1 MVTVRT
7 RIIRIGFILGL
18 LAVLVSGTSL
28 EPQQATARPVYTGGP
43 DGSPYGNGDP
53 TGDDIPSPTPKPS
66 ALRSAKGAAPAPA
79 AYTPRGAYGS
89 SVRWNV
95 YLSILIRLGIR

>member
-7 RIIRIGFILGL
+7 HIIRIGFIFGL
-18 LAVLVSGTSL
+18 LAVLVCGTSL
-28 EPQQATARPVYTGGP
+28 EPQYAMARPVYTGGP
-43 DGSPYGNGDP
+43 DGDPYGNGDP

-66 ALRSAKGAAPAPA
+66 ALKSAKAVTPATG
-79 AYTPRGAYGS
+79 YTLRGYGS

>member
-1 MVTVRT
+1 MVTIRT

-18 LAVLVSGTSL
+18 LAVLVCGTSV

-43 DGSPYGNGDP
+43 DGDPYGNGDP
-53 TGDDIPSPTPKPS
+53 TGDDIPSPTPKPGS
-66 ALRSAKGAAPAPA
+66 LRSTNAAVAP
-79 AYTPRGAYGS
+79 TTLRGSYGS
-89 SVRWNV
+89 SIRWNV

>member
-18 LAVLVSGTSL
+18 LAVLVSGTSI
-28 EPQQATARPVYTGGP
+28 EPQQAMARPVFTGGP
-43 DGSPYGNGDP
+43 DGNPYGNGDP

-66 ALRSAKGAAPAPA
+66 ILRSAKAVTPA
-79 AYTPRGAYGS
+79 AGYTLRGYGS
-89 SVRWNV
+89 SIRWNV

>member
-1 MVTVRT
+1 MVTVRM

-18 LAVLVSGTSL
+18 LAVLVCGTSI

-43 DGSPYGNGDP
+43 DGNPYGNGDP
-53 TGDDIPSPTPKPS
+53 TGDDIPSPTPKPGS
-66 ALRSAKGAAPAPA
+66 LKSTRAVTPIAPTTLRGS
-79 AYTPRGAYGS
+79 YGS

>member
-1 MVTVRT
+1 MVTVRS

-28 EPQQATARPVYTGGP
+28 EPQQALARPVYTGDP
-43 DGSPYGNGDP
+43 DGNPYGTGDP

-66 ALRSAKGAAPAPA
+66 SLRAAPAPA
-79 AYTPRGAYGS
+79 SHTYT
-89 SVRWNV
+89 VRASGRSPISWNV
-95 YLSILIRLGIR
+95 YLSILIRLGLR